1 MKIQTKYKQFI
12 KENKLVDDILDKISD
27 NGMDSLSGY
36 EKRVLYR
43 NSNDKLDVDNRE
55 DDIKNQIENELD
67 LKDLDHYTR
76 KGIGGIE
83 KVGFVML
90 NSKSEIVFDLE
101 ISSGGRTS
109 EILYIYSDTYSKLK
123 LLLDLTDDELN
134 KYLKNYLNKK
144 FNQFNFNNVNIRM
157 MFKSI

>member
-12 KENKLVDDILDKISD
+12 KENKLVNDILDKISD
-27 NGMDSLSGY
+27 KGMDSLSGY

-55 DDIKNQIENELD
+55 EDIKNQIEAELD

-76 KGIGGIE
+76 KGIGDIE
-83 KVGFVML
+83 KIGFVML
-90 NSKSEIVFDLE
+90 DSKSEIVFDLE
-101 ISSGGRTS
+101 ISSGGRAS
-109 EILYIYSDTYSKLK
+109 EILYIYNDTYSKLK
-123 LLLDLTDDELN
+123 SLLDLTDEKLN
-134 KYLKNYLNKK
+134 KYLKEYLNKK
-144 FNQFNFNNVNIRM
+144 FKQFNFNKVNIRM

>member
-12 KENKLVDDILDKISD
+12 KENKLVNDILDKISD
-27 NGMDSLSGY
+27 KGMDSLSGY

-55 DDIKNQIENELD
+55 EDIKNQIEAELD

-76 KGIGGIE
+76 KGIGDIE

-90 NSKSEIVFDLE
+90 DSDSEIVFDLE
-101 ISSGGRTS
+101 ISSGSRAT

-123 LLLDLTDDELN
+123 SLLDLTDKELN
-134 KYLKNYLNKK
+134 KYLKEYLNKK
-144 FNQFNFNNVNIRM
+144 FKQFNFNKVNIRM